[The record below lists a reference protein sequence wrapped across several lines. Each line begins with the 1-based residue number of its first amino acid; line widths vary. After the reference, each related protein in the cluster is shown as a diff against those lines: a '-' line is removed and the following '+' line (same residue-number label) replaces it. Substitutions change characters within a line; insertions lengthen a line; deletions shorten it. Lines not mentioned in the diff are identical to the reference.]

1 MGYFGYVLSNLEW
14 PMGKLRTLSMATTAS
29 SSILFSGSVNP
40 TVPVRTNRRRQ
51 ISPQAGQAL
60 VVLGHAIEY
69 LTDEFVHQGGS
80 LSANNQ
86 ELQAIQLL
94 MALNREVYFECPEV
108 LSLGARF
115 RGLLGFHTA

>member
-1 MGYFGYVLSNLEW
+1 
-14 PMGKLRTLSMATTAS
+14 MAATAS
-29 SSILFSGSVNP
+29 GSILFSASVNP
-40 TVPVRTNRRRQ
+40 TVPVRSNRRRH

-69 LTDEFVHQGGS
+69 LADEFVHHGGS
-80 LSANNQ
+80 LSGNN
-86 ELQAIQLL
+86 EEVQAIQLL